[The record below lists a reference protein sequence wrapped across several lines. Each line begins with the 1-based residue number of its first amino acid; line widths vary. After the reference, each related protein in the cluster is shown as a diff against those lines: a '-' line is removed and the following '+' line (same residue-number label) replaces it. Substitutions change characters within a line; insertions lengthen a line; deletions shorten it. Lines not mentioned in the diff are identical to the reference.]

1 MKKILFAAVAV
12 CGLTLSGVALRAA
25 DEKAADKGTT
35 FKGVLIDNACGEK
48 KKTEEDAAKHPKSCA
63 AKSSC
68 EESGYQLV
76 SGSDHLKFDDKGNKL
91 AKEYLAKNDK
101 NDATKVTVEGTKDGD
116 DLKVTSI
123 KAADAKGEKSAK

>member
-12 CGLTLSGVALRAA
+12 CGLTLSGVAIRAA
-25 DEKAADKGTT
+25 DEKAADKGKS
-35 FKGVLIDNACGEK
+35 FHGVLIDNACGEK

-76 SGSDHLKFDDKGNKL
+76 AGSDHLKFDDKGNKL
-91 AKEYLAKNDK
+91 AKEYLAKNDS
-101 NDATKVTVEGTKDGD
+101 TKVTVEGTKDGD
-116 DLKVTSI
+116 NLKVTSI

>member
-1 MKKILFAAVAV
+1 MKKFLIAAVAV

-25 DEKAADKGTT
+25 DEKAADKGTS
-35 FKGVLIDNACGEK
+35 FHGVLIDNACGAK
-48 KKTEEDAAKHPKSCA
+48 KKTEADAAGHTIACA
-63 AKSSC
+63 KKSSC

-116 DLKVTSI
+116 NLKVTSI
-123 KAADAKGEKSAK
+123 KAADAKAEK